1 MEIDGRVGRY
11 YDSTDEDARL
21 WQSARGVLTR
31 LRTWDILRRF
41 LPASGRIADVG
52 GGPGTHAAH
61 LADAGYDVVLVDPLE
76 HHVSAARHR
85 ADRGRA
91 FEVQLGD
98 ARELPLADDSC
109 EAALLMGPLYHL
121 PLAQDRRR
129 ALAEARRVL
138 RPGGVLVAE
147 VVCRHAW
154 LLDATQRDLLDEPG
168 MFETFALNIE
178 TGLSQFDELVRDG
191 AFWGYFH
198 RADELG
204 AELEGSGFRMTALVA
219 VEGFG
224 MLLSDLDRRLQDPAN
239 LLRALA
245 LCEAEPTM
253 VGCSAHVI
261 GVAVRAD

>member
-1 MEIDGRVGRY
+1 MEIHGRVRRY
-11 YDSTDEDARL
+11 YESTDEDARL
-21 WQSARGVLTR
+21 WESARGVLTR

-76 HHVSAARHR
+76 HHVDAARQR
-85 ADRGRA
+85 AERGRA

-198 RADELG
+198 RADEIG
-204 AELEGSGFRMTALVA
+204 AELEESGFRMTALVA